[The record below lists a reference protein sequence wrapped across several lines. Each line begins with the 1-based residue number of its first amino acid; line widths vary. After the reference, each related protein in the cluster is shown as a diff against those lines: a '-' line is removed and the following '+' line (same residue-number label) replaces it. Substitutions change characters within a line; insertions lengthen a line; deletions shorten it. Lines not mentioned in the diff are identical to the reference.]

1 MTKWKQQL
9 KNERGLTLVELL
21 AVFVILA
28 IVATIAFVAIGN
40 VIENSKKDSFIAN
53 AKQMIESAKLYEVD
67 GGKIEEGVATNPGVE
82 YAELKNEGFIEPIYD
97 PWDKKE
103 PKEGVVTKDRDGGT
117 YTVHL
122 KANNGKVIEETE
134 AEIKQKNRNDIFD

>member
-1 MTKWKQQL
+1 MTKWKQQF

-21 AVFVILA
+21 AVIVILA

-40 VIENSKKDSFIAN
+40 VIENSKKDAFIAN
-53 AKQMIESAKLYEVD
+53 AQQMIESAKLYEID

-82 YAELKNEGFIEPIYD
+82 YAELKSKGFIEPIYD

-103 PKEGVVTKDRDGGT
+103 PKEAVVTKERDGS
-117 YTVHL
+117 YKVQL
-122 KANNGKVIEETE
+122 RADNGKVIEGTE
-134 AEIKQKNRNDIFD
+134 ADIKQKNRNELFD